1 MAIWSVRR
9 TGYKV
14 GVAVLSFGALVYV
27 TGFLSPLWVDTSHG
41 DTTFSQGLWLECA
54 FAQVA
59 SQCSSLGLSAKYVPG
74 WLKAVQALQC
84 IGCIAMLGALAYHV
98 VIDCCMT
105 APPEKRVASIAFIG
119 AMLYVDRTRP
129 YVSQFYSWAF
139 ALDVAGCLL
148 VILGAI
154 LILKNNALI
163 PDPTLPPNA
172 ITLSQ
177 LYDHGQPI
185 RCEEERVQHT
195 SLLQS
200 PLARHHPLPSSPS
213 HPGGPGGHPAGCV
226 ALKVEK
232 VSIPRKTTPG
242 LTSPSHVHRSPP
254 SS

>member
-59 SQCSSLGLSAKYVPG
+59 SQCSSLGLSAKY
-74 WLKAVQALQC
+74 
-84 IGCIAMLGALAYHV
+84 
-98 VIDCCMT
+98 
-105 APPEKRVASIAFIG
+105 ASIAFIG